1 MIIQFPTYTI
11 LKQEPTRGGSGT
23 RSGRTV
29 LVEKHDEEH
38 HPFVTAWLGD
48 GDHQWTSGHYFE
60 TLDIATIDYFIRCKE
75 NAEAEF
81 NRALHGIE
89 RASS

>member
-11 LKQEPTRGGSGT
+11 LKQEPTRGGACG
-23 RSGRTV
+23 RSGRIV
-29 LVEKHDEEH
+29 LLVRHHEEH

-48 GDHQWTSGHYFE
+48 GDHQWTAGYYYE
-60 TLDIATIDYFIRCKE
+60 TLDVATIDYFLRCKQ

-81 NRALHGIE
+81 NRALHKIE